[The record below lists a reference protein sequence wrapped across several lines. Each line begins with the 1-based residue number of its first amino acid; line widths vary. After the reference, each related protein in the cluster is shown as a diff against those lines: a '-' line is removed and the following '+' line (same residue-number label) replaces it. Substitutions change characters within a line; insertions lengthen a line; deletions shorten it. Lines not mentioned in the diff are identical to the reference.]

1 MSNSDSKIEEF
12 KKLIRERG
20 IAEATSTID
29 ASGVVYS
36 ENFTESHVS
45 DPIFSKP
52 RFTSTKNSVDT
63 KPLKLEFSGS
73 ETDSV
78 LLENFDEKPIIS
90 SINLMSFISGINIS
104 VDIDTRIEMEQIEPI
119 ELQST

>member
-1 MSNSDSKIEEF
+1 MSSSDSKIEEF

-52 RFTSTKNSVDT
+52 RFTSTKNSINT
-63 KPLKLEFSGS
+63 KLFKLELSSS
-73 ETDSV
+73 ETDRI
-78 LLENFDEKPIIS
+78 LLQNFNEKPLEIS
-90 SINLMSFISGINIS
+90 TNFMSFISG
-104 VDIDTRIEMEQIEPI
+104 TCAR
-119 ELQST
+119 L